1 MLAALAIA
9 VAAGRY
15 FDLNPTAMAMIFL
28 IAVLLV
34 SAYWGLRYAVALAV
48 VATAAFNFFFLPPL
62 YTFTISESRN
72 WIALLAFLVT
82 ALVAGNLSERARSE
96 AESAKQRRHEVE
108 RLYALSQQLL
118 TSEDLAS
125 LLNMLPRTIAET
137 FAVSGCAL
145 MVNDRPAVY
154 RSGPNVPFE
163 AEDLRSVAVRGDL
176 IRQNDSD
183 NYVPLRVGLK
193 TVGALAVAGGDLS
206 RETLEA
212 IGSLT
217 GLSIERARA
226 LEQLTLHRA
235 SQESEKLRSALLDSV
250 AHEFRTPLTGIKAS
264 VTSLLSAPQ
273 IDDAMR
279 LELLTVIDE
288 ETDRLNRLV
297 GEAAEMARLDSGMF
311 KLNRQPHAIGDAL
324 DPALEGTRLLLQTHR
339 VEMNVD
345 EGLPPVNMDANL
357 IREVITH
364 LLENA
369 AKYSPEHTL
378 VRVTAEGKG
387 NRIAVSVADQ
397 GPGIDS
403 FEQSLIFEKFYRGKN
418 QQLAAHGT
426 GMGLAIAKVIVE
438 AHGGTIGVVS
448 QVGKGSVFTF
458 DLPVPVASPRPTA
471 S

>member
-193 TVGALAVAGGDLS
+193 TVGALAVAGGNRYLPVS
-206 RETLEA
+206 GLISYGPSITEA
-212 IGSLT
+212 Y
-217 GLSIERARA
+217 R
-226 LEQLTLHRA
+226 
-235 SQESEKLRSALLDSV
+235 
-250 AHEFRTPLTGIKAS
+250 
-264 VTSLLSAPQ
+264 
-273 IDDAMR
+273 
-279 LELLTVIDE
+279 
-288 ETDRLNRLV
+288 
-297 GEAAEMARLDSGMF
+297 
-311 KLNRQPHAIGDAL
+311 HA
-324 DPALEGTRLLLQTHR
+324 
-339 VEMNVD
+339 
-345 EGLPPVNMDANL
+345 
-357 IREVITH
+357 
-364 LLENA
+364 
-369 AKYSPEHTL
+369 
-378 VRVTAEGKG
+378 
-387 NRIAVSVADQ
+387 
-397 GPGIDS
+397 
-403 FEQSLIFEKFYRGKN
+403 
-418 QQLAAHGT
+418 
-426 GMGLAIAKVIVE
+426 
-438 AHGGTIGVVS
+438 GTIAARIL
-448 QVGKGSVFTF
+448 K
-458 DLPVPVASPRPTA
+458 L
-471 S
+471 